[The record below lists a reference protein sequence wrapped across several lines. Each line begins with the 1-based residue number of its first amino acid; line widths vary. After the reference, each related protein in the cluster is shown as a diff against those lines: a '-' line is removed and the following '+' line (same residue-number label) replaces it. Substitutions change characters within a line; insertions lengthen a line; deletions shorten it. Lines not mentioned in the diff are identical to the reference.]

1 MVMDNKSFLLEYL
14 ERKIMDVILFAR
26 EQEDQLAQYYSELTA
41 LTRTKTVCE
50 ILRMIGDAHA
60 NHRRILDA
68 ITQVISPLL
77 HPSRI
82 LTNGSALIRK
92 MEQYGLFSS
101 NASDSIELYQGIMD
115 VELQIEQFYKERR
128 CHLDAPFCKDIFMG
142 LGREAHKHYILMH
155 NLCELLTNEDTFF
168 EDIEFQRTSKYKTC
182 AC

>member
-1 MVMDNKSFLLEYL
+1 
-14 ERKIMDVILFAR
+14 MDVILFAR

-41 LTRTKTVCE
+41 ITRTKAVCE

-60 NHRRILDA
+60 NHRHILDA
-68 ITQVISPLL
+68 IAQTPSPIL
-77 HPSRI
+77 HLSRI

-92 MEQYGLFSS
+92 MEQYGLSSS

-115 VELQIEQFYKERR
+115 VELQIEQFYKEER
-128 CHLDAPFCKDIFMG
+128 CLLDAPFRKDIFMK
-142 LGREAHKHYILMH
+142 LGREAHRHYILMH

-168 EDIEFQRTSKYKTC
+168 EDIEFQRTSKCKTS

>member
-1 MVMDNKSFLLEYL
+1 
-14 ERKIMDVILFAR
+14 MDVILFAR

-41 LTRTKTVCE
+41 ITRNKTVCE
-50 ILRMIGDAHA
+50 ILEMIGDAHA
-60 NHRRILDA
+60 NHRRVLEA
-68 ITQVISPLL
+68 IKQTLSPIL

-92 MEQYGLFSS
+92 MEHYGQFSS
-101 NASDSIELYQGIMD
+101 IASSHIELCQGLMD
-115 VELQIEQFYKERR
+115 VELQIEQFYKEKRF
-128 CHLDAPFCKDIFMG
+128 HLDAPFRQDIFVM

-168 EDIEFQRTSKYKTC
+168 EDLEFQQTAKYKAF